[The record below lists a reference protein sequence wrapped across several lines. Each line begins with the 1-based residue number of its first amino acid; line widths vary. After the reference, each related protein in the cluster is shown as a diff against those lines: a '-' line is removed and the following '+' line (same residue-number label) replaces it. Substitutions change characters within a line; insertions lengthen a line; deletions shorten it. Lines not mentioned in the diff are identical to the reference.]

1 MRNGVK
7 EVLIKSYDE
16 LVNIIRGKD
25 EIFTDDLR
33 EDFVFRGLSN
43 IEYELIPSALRKNEL
58 NELNIN
64 IFIESDY
71 VFKVSIDKTEAI
83 NNGLDYDEDD
93 LTYDSEVIVLFDK
106 YGNMISIPRNLR
118 IYPIFN
124 YVFNIENI

>member
-1 MRNGVK
+1 LRNGVK